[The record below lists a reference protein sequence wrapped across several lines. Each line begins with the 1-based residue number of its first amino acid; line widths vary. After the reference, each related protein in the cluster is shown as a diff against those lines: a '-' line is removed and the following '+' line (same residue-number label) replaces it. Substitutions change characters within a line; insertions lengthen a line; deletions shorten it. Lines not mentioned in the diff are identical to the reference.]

1 MFITC
6 YLTPDRLFTANL
18 YNSSHWTVQ
27 RSLSVFLFL
36 KHRLSFGRRPPP
48 PRTISMAVGQPI
60 NRDRV
65 AAKRPQSSASGNG
78 LTSSQKT
85 GLVLVAALCGPAL
98 LKKWYEKPASE
109 KVDLSGFNIVTAYDT
124 PAIER
129 MDSTVRIEF
138 CSS

>member
-1 MFITC
+1 MFIT
-6 YLTPDRLFTANL
+6 LHTGPSREVFP
-18 YNSSHWTVQ
+18 SSCSST
-27 RSLSVFLFL
+27 R
-36 KHRLSFGRRPPP
+36 GR

>member
-1 MFITC
+1 M
-6 YLTPDRLFTANL
+6 PDRLFTAKTL
-18 YNSSHWTVQ
+18 HTSGPQ

-36 KHRLSFGRRPPP
+36 KHRLSSTR

>member
-1 MFITC
+1 MS
-6 YLTPDRLFTANL
+6 RFTVNKKAYFLLLANK
-18 YNSSHWTVQ
+18 YSSAPGAG
-27 RSLSVFLFL
+27 LSGGVVGLRAGGAHL
-36 KHRLSFGRRPPP
+36 G
-48 PRTISMAVGQPI
+48 MAVGQPI

-65 AAKRPQSSASGNG
+65 AAKRPQSSASGDG

>member
-1 MFITC
+1 
-6 YLTPDRLFTANL
+6 LPDRLFTANV
-18 YNSSHWTVQ
+18 YNSSHVWTPEK
-27 RSLSVFLFL
+27 SF
-36 KHRLSFGRRPPP
+36 RLPVPEASALLDAR